1 MTSPAAH
8 IVNPAFRHLRVLIVD
23 DSAQSRMIASS
34 ILRHQGVHQLFF
46 AENGAEALSAVIEHQ
61 PDLILLDLL
70 MPELDGYACC
80 RAIRQQAAFAE
91 TPIIVQTGIEDMQG
105 LADAYAAGASDFVR
119 KPIHASELIART
131 QVHLERLAL
140 LRLLNSQQRQ
150 LQQELQA
157 ARAMQE
163 MMLPDIDT
171 QHSLAERFGLDFAVH
186 HQPCQ
191 SLSGDL
197 WSMQA
202 ISAHELAFYQVDFSG
217 HGMLAAM
224 NGFRFHAL
232 TQARLS
238 PMADPG
244 AYLTALNAELYRLLP
259 RHCFATMFYGV
270 LDTQRHLLRYAT
282 AAHTQ
287 PLLWPPD
294 AAPQMLQGRAY
305 PLAVMSDAT
314 YETFTIPFPVGS
326 ALLLYSDALTEQGE
340 NQEEDA
346 LRRWCEAL
354 PPSLRLPHLEASAF
368 INHLLSE
375 RVSHVHTGGLR
386 DDLSL
391 LVLRRASKAAMA
403 ATPSV
408 HLND

>member
-1 MTSPAAH
+1 
-8 IVNPAFRHLRVLIVD
+8 
-23 DSAQSRMIASS
+23 MIASS

-46 AENGAEALSAVIEHQ
+46 AENGAEALCAVMEHT

-80 RAIRQQAAFAE
+80 RAIRQQPAFAE
-91 TPIIVQTGIEDMQG
+91 TPIIVQTGIEDTQG

-119 KPIHASELIART
+119 KPIHANELIART

-163 MMLPDIDT
+163 MMLPEIET
-171 QHSLAERFGLDFAVH
+171 QHQLAEKFGLDVAVH

-202 ISAHELAFYQVDFSG
+202 ISPHELAFYQVDFSG

-232 TQARLS
+232 TQARLA

-244 AYLTALNAELYRLLP
+244 TYLTALNAELYRLLP

-270 LDTQRHLLRYAT
+270 IDTEHNVLRYAT
-282 AAHTQ
+282 AAHTT
-287 PLLWPPD
+287 PLIIRRESVIEPVSGRGFPLSAVRN
-294 AAPQMLQGRAY
+294 AAY
-305 PLAVMSDAT
+305 KTCAV
-314 YETFTIPFPVGS
+314 PFS
-326 ALLLYSDALTEQGE
+326 AGDQLLLYSDALIERWE
-340 NQEEDA
+340 NFEEKA
-346 LRRWCEAL
+346 LITFLSHQIETGSLKGIACPLLLDKIISEWREDSSFAPAL
-354 PPSLRLPHLEASAF
+354 K
-368 INHLLSE
+368 
-375 RVSHVHTGGLR
+375 

-391 LVLRRASKAAMA
+391 LAIKRKDIHS
-403 ATPSV
+403 S
-408 HLND
+408 